1 MEEFIEAMKNDHRD
15 FDHANLEGFF
25 GHEPFDLF
33 AQWFKEAADSKQPEA
48 NAFTL
53 STVDSEGQTHSR
65 ILYMKDVIEKNFVFY
80 TNYHSAKGRD
90 LEHNNKASMLFF
102 WPGLQRQ
109 IRIEGACSKVPQ
121 AMSDEYFASRP
132 RGSKVG
138 AWASNQSEILQSR
151 EDLEKRVIEFAE
163 KFVGEVPR
171 PPHWGG
177 YALKPSK
184 VEFWQGRPSRL
195 HDRIVYEWKMNDWTI
210 YRINP

>member
-15 FDHANLEGFF
+15 FDQANLEGFF

-33 AQWFKEAADSKQPEA
+33 AKWFAEAADTAQPEA

-53 STVDSEGQTHSR
+53 GTVDSSGQSHSR
-65 ILYMKDVIEKNFVFY
+65 ILYLKDVIEKRFVFY
-80 TNYHSAKGRD
+80 TNYHSAKGKD
-90 LEHNNKASMLFF
+90 LEQNNKASILFF

-109 IRIEGACSKVPQ
+109 VRIEGRCEKV
-121 AMSDEYFASRP
+121 AGEMSDEYFASRP

-138 AWASNQSEILQSR
+138 AWASQQSERLESR
-151 EDLEKRVIEFAE
+151 EELEKRVIDFAE
-163 KFVGEVPR
+163 KFVDDVPR

-177 YALKPSK
+177 YGLTPTK

-195 HDRIVYEWKMNDWTI
+195 HDRIVYEWQNNDWII
-210 YRINP
+210 YRVNP